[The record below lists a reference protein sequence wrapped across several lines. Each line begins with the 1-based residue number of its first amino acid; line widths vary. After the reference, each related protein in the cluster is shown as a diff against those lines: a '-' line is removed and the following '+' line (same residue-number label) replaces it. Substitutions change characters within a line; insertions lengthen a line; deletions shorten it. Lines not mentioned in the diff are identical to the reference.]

1 MVANALGTPVWGG
14 APRDEVSH
22 SDLNAL
28 SNGVRKA
35 ALVATNDD
43 ISPAKNTATSSS
55 APADATGARPPRS
68 RTARAIAT
76 RPDAAPIARPQAS
89 SSRFS
94 ATTTGQQ
101 CPRP

>member
-1 MVANALGTPVWGG
+1 MPTISSSGLGSSGTYASGQPGSDLNWSTVRAARSCPPAFLSREKFLGRRAQRACEGAARGVGVPASDRAGVWGG

-43 ISPAKNTATSSS
+43 
-55 APADATGARPPRS
+55 
-68 RTARAIAT
+68 
-76 RPDAAPIARPQAS
+76 
-89 SSRFS
+89 
-94 ATTTGQQ
+94 
-101 CPRP
+101 